1 MAKETRIITSQ
12 ESRRDIRDTE
22 SLNVRP
28 VTSPFLPPVTRTKDQ
43 EPGQCV
49 KTGMREDVTPHLDER
64 TLILIATL
72 EFASSS
78 NLSMITKAQDATI
91 VNLLEGIRR
100 DKLADRTWLPDEKAQ
115 SGQWIYFLT
124 TRGAKVASN
133 LLNEKVYRPRID
145 ERVSLLLH
153 HRTAISQAVAGLAAG
168 LGDRRLE
175 LCRVGRRLRST
186 MKNSSLKGIYFPD
199 AYLAFTIQ
207 TTEEEFVRHLFLE
220 VDRGTERRSQLK
232 SKFHSLNS
240 YYLQDHQRL
249 FHTNRLVVAI
259 TVPSRHRC
267 RTISEIVRE
276 TKSRVRVLVA
286 LQSKVSK
293 EDQALASWTDC
304 ITGKRRHLLETP
316 QGPSKGDLR

>member
-1 MAKETRIITSQ
+1 MSKETRIISSQ
-12 ESRRDIRDTE
+12 ESRRDIRNAE

-28 VTSPFLPPVTRTKDQ
+28 VTSPFLPPVTRTKDV
-43 EPGQCV
+43 EPGQDG
-49 KTGMREDVTPHLDER
+49 KTGMLEDVTLHLDER

-72 EFASSS
+72 EFATSS
-78 NLSMITKAQDATI
+78 NLSMITKVQDATI
-91 VNLLEGIRR
+91 ANLLEGMRR
-100 DKLADRTWLPDEKAQ
+100 SKLVDRTWLPDEKAEK
-115 SGQWIYFLT
+115 GRWVYFLT

-133 LLNEKVYRPRID
+133 LLNERVYRPRID
-145 ERVSLLLH
+145 ERVSLILH

-207 TTEEEFVRHLFLE
+207 TSEKEFVRHLFLE

-232 SKFHSLNS
+232 SKFHSLNN
-240 YYLQDHQRL
+240 YYLQDHRRL
-249 FHTNRLVVAI
+249 FHSDRLVVAV
-259 TVPSRHRC
+259 TAPSDHRC
-267 RTISEIVRE
+267 RTIRDLVR
-276 TKSRVRVLVA
+276 KSKCRVRVLVA
-286 LQSKVSK
+286 LQSQVCK

-304 ITGKRRHLLETP
+304 ITGQRRHLLEAP
-316 QGPSKGDLR
+316 QDPTKEDA